1 MKKIL
6 IFTLAIGLFL
16 TACKKEQIIVDTT
29 PIVVAPTAK
38 TLLSGTFVNGV
49 HDVSGTAK
57 VVEEADGKKYLVME
71 NLKSDTGPDLRVY
84 LSADKGIKV
93 ATQILENVPG
103 GNSKTLLPSNLD
115 FTKQNTVLIWCQKFS
130 VHFGNAVLK

>member
-6 IFTLAIGLFL
+6 FLALSVICLMS
-16 TACKKEQIIVDTT
+16 ACKKEEIIVDNT

-57 VVEEADGKKYLVME
+57 IIQDTDGKKYLIME

-84 LSADKGIKV
+84 LSADKGIKS
-93 ATQILENVPG
+93 ATQVWEDVPG
-103 GNSKTLLPSNLD
+103 GNSKVEIPASWNADTQ
-115 FTKQNTVLIWCQKFS
+115 KTVLIWCQIYS
-130 VHFGNAVLK
+130 VHFGNAELK